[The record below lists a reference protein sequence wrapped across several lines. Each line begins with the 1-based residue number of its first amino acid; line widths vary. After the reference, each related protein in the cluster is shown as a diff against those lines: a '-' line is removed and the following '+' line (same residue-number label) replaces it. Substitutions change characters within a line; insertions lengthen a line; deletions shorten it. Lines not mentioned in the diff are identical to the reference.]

1 MLDRT
6 VNMFLLPLRENC
18 SLNVCSYHVMYAFQS
33 ESALYSC
40 KCLSVRLWT
49 KRLWVRV
56 QLQSLKSVHVQSFS
70 GPYFPALGL
79 NARKCENG
87 KMRTRRSPNTDTFHA
102 VYMATNRE
110 KFCGDYYNLSDYN
123 CWYIGISILAFMITN
138 YLFDFAEWSY
148 CTSVTL
154 PRRKIFV

>member
-6 VNMFLLPLRENC
+6 VNVFPLPLRGNC
-18 SLNVCSYHVMYAFQS
+18 SLTVCSYYVTYAFQS

-56 QLQSLKSVHVQSFS
+56 QLQSIKSVHVQSFP

-87 KMRTRRSPNTDTFHA
+87 KMRTRKSRNTDTFHA

-123 CWYIGISILAFMITN
+123 CWYVGISVLAFIITN
-138 YLFDFAEWSY
+138 HFFDFAEWSY

-154 PRRKIFV
+154 PRRKIIV